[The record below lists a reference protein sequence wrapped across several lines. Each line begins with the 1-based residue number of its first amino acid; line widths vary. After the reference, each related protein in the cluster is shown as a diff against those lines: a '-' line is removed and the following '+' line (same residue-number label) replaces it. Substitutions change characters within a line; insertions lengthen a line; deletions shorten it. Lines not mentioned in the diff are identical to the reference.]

1 MNVEEITGLAGI
13 STLVSLA
20 VDLLKKN
27 DIIPDGYGGV
37 AAALGDITVF
47 ALATLGQVYSVDIQ
61 TWDDVASQ
69 IVVIVG
75 MVGTSFVT
83 HKLGR
88 NMEITKKEDGRK
100 LEA

>member
-27 DIIPDGYGGV
+27 DIVPDGYGGV

-47 ALATLGQVYSVDIQ
+47 ALAALSQVYSVDIQ

>member
-1 MNVEEITGLAGI
+1 MNVGEVTGLAGI

-27 DIIPDGYGGV
+27 NVIPDGYGGV

-47 ALATLGQVYSVDIQ
+47 ALATLGQVYNVDIQ

-69 IVVIVG
+69 LVVIVG

-88 NMEITKKEDGRK
+88 NMEITKRRESEKS
-100 LEA
+100 EA